1 MMLSEISR
9 QRKTAWYHLYV
20 ESKKISK
27 YNKKAAES
35 QIKENQPV
43 VTSGEREAGRCSRG
57 AGY

>member
-1 MMLSEISR
+1 
-9 QRKTAWYHLYV
+9 V

-43 VTSGEREAGRCSRG
+43 VTSGEREVGRCSRG